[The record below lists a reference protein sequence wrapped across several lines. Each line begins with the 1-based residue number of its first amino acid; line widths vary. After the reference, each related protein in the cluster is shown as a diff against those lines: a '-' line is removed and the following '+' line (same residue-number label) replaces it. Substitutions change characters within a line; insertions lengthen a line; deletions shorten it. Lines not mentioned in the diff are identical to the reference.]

1 MKEWLQLRFSSHASD
16 ATKLEKIASPA
27 RAEIAGVAAAFRLF
41 RITIF
46 RLKAL
51 LHCEMLSSSI
61 FVSVRTNSNRNFV
74 VDLRIF
80 VSVRTNSNRNLVVRF
95 ANFRFSTYELQTK
108 FRC

>member
-1 MKEWLQLRFSSHASD
+1 MRFSSRASD
-16 ATKLEKIASPA
+16 VTKLEKIASPA
-27 RAEIAGVAAAFRLF
+27 RAEIAGVAAALGLRYFDV
-41 RITIF
+41 
-46 RLKAL
+46 AL

-61 FVSVRTNSNRNFV
+61 LVSVRTNSNRNFV

-80 VSVRTNSNRNLVVRF
+80 VSVRTNSNRNFVVTVRF